1 LRVGE
6 DDAVAGV
13 FDIDGVDELYAG
25 DPGRF
30 VAARDALA
38 RELKAAGRP
47 REANE
52 VKALR
57 RPSLVAA
64 ALNHAVRGQPE
75 SVDALLDATAEVGRV
90 QAAGGGAAALREASA
105 SRRAALTA
113 LAKAASTSHLD
124 DALATLDAA
133 SLDPDLHPLLRAG
146 RFTTELTP
154 SGFGFAVAPDEPD
167 ADDAAEAEA
176 AAARRAELEA
186 AVHAAV
192 AGAEAAHRRLASA
205 EATHA
210 AAAEEAK
217 AADAA
222 RADARAALDALS

>member
-1 LRVGE
+1 VGE
-6 DDAVAGV
+6 DDAVADV

-57 RPSLVAA
+57 RPSMVAA
-64 ALNHAVRGQPE
+64 ALNHAVRGEPE
-75 SVDALLDATAEVGRV
+75 AVEALLDATAEVGRV
-90 QAAGGGAAALREASA
+90 QAAGGGAAALRAASA
-105 SRRAALTA
+105 TRRAALTA
-113 LAKAASTSHLD
+113 LANAASTAHLD

-133 SLDPDLHPLLRAG
+133 SLDPNLHPLLRAG
-146 RFTTELTP
+146 RFTTELSP

-167 ADDAAEAEA
+167 ADDAAEAEV
-176 AAARRAELEA
+176 AAARRAELEV
-186 AVHAAV
+186 AVRT
-192 AGAEAAHRRLASA
+192 AEADAEEARRGV
-205 EATHA
+205 A
-210 AAAEEAK
+210 AAAETLRQAEATQA
-217 AADAA
+217 AADATLA
-222 RADARAALDALS
+222 EARAALDALS

>member
-1 LRVGE
+1 M
-6 DDAVAGV
+6 AGV

-64 ALNHAVRGQPE
+64 ALNHAVRGEPE
-75 SVDALLDATAEVGRV
+75 AVDALLDATAEVGRV
-90 QAAGGGAAALREASA
+90 QAAGGGAAALRAASTT
-105 SRRAALTA
+105 RRAALTA
-113 LAKAASTSHLD
+113 LAKAASTAHLD

-167 ADDAAEAEA
+167 ANDNDAAEAEA

-192 AGAEAAHRRLASA
+192 ADAEAAHRRLAA
-205 EATHA
+205 ADATHA

-217 AADAA
+217 AADATL
-222 RADARAALDALS
+222 ADARAALDALS